1 MLKLTQI
8 TINQLWH
15 KQHQV
20 SLGDNYNELY
30 LLTLIDSISMT
41 FSFGVLGMGYEVWLV
56 VRSTLII
63 NFSKNNLVLFACSL

>member
-8 TINQLWH
+8 TINKLWH

-41 FSFGVLGMGYEVWLV
+41 FSFGVWGMGFGWL
-56 VRSTLII
+56 
-63 NFSKNNLVLFACSL
+63 